1 MKKYRIK
8 PFGRN
13 EEIGRVVFQD
23 DGQVFMKLNIAP
35 KQIYILDLIDNTDF
49 FNDVKQVFPNVEN
62 EKAKPQPR
70 YWTGDYSGA
79 TTTNGNSIAC
89 ALGINS

>member
-8 PFGRN
+8 PFGKN
-13 EEIGRVVFQD
+13 EEVGRVVFQD

-49 FNDVKQVFPNVEN
+49 FNDVKQVINSINQVFPNAEIKPVE
-62 EKAKPQPR
+62 EDKKDKPLNQFNFKH
-70 YWTGDYSGA
+70 Y
-79 TTTNGNSIAC
+79 GNHEQK
-89 ALGINS
+89 

>member
-13 EEIGRVVFQD
+13 EEVGRVVFQD
-23 DGQVFMKLNIAP
+23 DGQIFMKLNIAP

-49 FNDVKQVFPNVEN
+49 FNDVKQVFPNAEIKPVEEDN
-62 EKAKPQPR
+62 KNKPLNQFNFKH
-70 YWTGDYSGA
+70 Y
-79 TTTNGNSIAC
+79 GNHEQK
-89 ALGINS
+89 

>member
-49 FNDVKQVFPNVEN
+49 FNDVKQVFPNAEIKPVEEDKKDKLLN
-62 EKAKPQPR
+62 QFNFTH
-70 YWTGDYSGA
+70 Y
-79 TTTNGNSIAC
+79 GNHEQK
-89 ALGINS
+89 

>member
-49 FNDVKQVFPNVEN
+49 FNDVKQVFPNVE
-62 EKAKPQPR
+62 EDKKDKPLNQFNFKH
-70 YWTGDYSGA
+70 Y
-79 TTTNGNSIAC
+79 GNHEQK
-89 ALGINS
+89 

>member
-13 EEIGRVVFQD
+13 EEVGRVVFQD

-49 FNDVKQVFPNVEN
+49 FNDVKQVFPNAEIKPVEEDKKDKLLN
-62 EKAKPQPR
+62 QFNFKH
-70 YWTGDYSGA
+70 Y
-79 TTTNGNSIAC
+79 GNHEQK
-89 ALGINS
+89 

>member
-13 EEIGRVVFQD
+13 EEVGRVVFQD

-49 FNDVKQVFPNVEN
+49 FNDVKQVFPNAEIKPVE
-62 EKAKPQPR
+62 EDKWVLFSR
-70 YWTGDYSGA
+70 YH
-79 TTTNGNSIAC
+79 NRR
-89 ALGINS
+89 LL